1 MSYFTAKMHQI
12 RFRLGLCPRTRW
24 GSLQHSPDPLPGFK
38 GPTSRGGKE
47 RDWKWTGG
55 EGRGLCRGREGMEGD
70 GGRGRQWRED
80 GRTLCREILATPM
93 LSKIVIIWTFS

>member
-1 MSYFTAKMHQI
+1 
-12 RFRLGLCPRTRW
+12 
-24 GSLQHSPDPLPGFK
+24 
-38 GPTSRGGKE
+38 
-47 RDWKWTGG
+47 
-55 EGRGLCRGREGMEGD
+55 MEGD